1 MIYRD
6 QVGLLNLSLKCHIWD
21 KLLFNSAI
29 GSCHC
34 SEMLVSTVQFLFASV
49 KAVCFELLLYCKAVV
64 CVPQQNSTKVQLHMS
79 CSGFPPLGL
88 AAQQCSIT
96 YRVQGRPGLSL

>member
-34 SEMLVSTVQFLFASV
+34 SELLVKYGTVL
-49 KAVCFELLLYCKAVV
+49 VC
-64 CVPQQNSTKVQLHMS
+64 
-79 CSGFPPLGL
+79 
-88 AAQQCSIT
+88 
-96 YRVQGRPGLSL
+96 

>member
-29 GSCHC
+29 GSCHY
-34 SEMLVSTVQFLFASV
+34 S
-49 KAVCFELLLYCKAVV
+49 ELLVKYGTVLV
-64 CVPQQNSTKVQLHMS
+64 C
-79 CSGFPPLGL
+79 
-88 AAQQCSIT
+88 
-96 YRVQGRPGLSL
+96 

>member
-6 QVGLLNLSLKCHIWD
+6 QVGLLNLSLKCHIGD
-21 KLLFNSAI
+21 KLLFNSAV
-29 GSCHC
+29 GSCHY

-64 CVPQQNSTKVQLHMS
+64 CVPQQNNTKVQPHMS

-88 AAQQCSIT
+88 VAQ
-96 YRVQGRPGLSL
+96 